1 MLLLIF
7 SQQNIPFNQGD
18 DERLI
23 VEQLFLHQVAIYGL
37 VALVKQIFVIIC
49 INSILN

>member
-23 VEQLFLHQVAIYGL
+23 VEQLFFASGGYYMVFGSISQTNICYNLH
-37 VALVKQIFVIIC
+37 
-49 INSILN
+49 